1 MLPQATAEQEHSSK
15 MDFRTVIPPLDRQ
28 GLVKHGETMLLTGS
42 CFTDNIG
49 QRLCEDLFDAVVN
62 PFGPLYNPLSILRA
76 LEALRDKVVVSP
88 DDLFEREGR
97 FLSFMFHSRYSG
109 ADREKTAQSMTKAIA
124 EGHEAL
130 RKAAVVILTLGTTRV
145 FRHLASDSVV
155 ANCHKLPGGEFE
167 SRFLTLEET
176 VGALTDCV
184 SLIRECNPEARVI
197 FTVSPLRYLESGAH
211 GNQLIKS
218 TLLLAV
224 NEVSV
229 RFGED
234 TVSYFPSYEIMMDDL
249 RDYRFYAEDMKHPTP
264 QAVDYIYEIF
274 GASYFT
280 PATARIAVEARALTR
295 RLSHRIMASSL
306 EAESREKMA
315 RERAIQSFT
324 GRYPELTDAVR
335 RYYDKNTLCQ

>member
-97 FLSFMFHSRYSG
+97 FHSFMFHSRYSDT
-109 ADREKTAQSMTKAIA
+109 DREKTAGSMTKAIA

-145 FRHLASDSVV
+145 FRHLASDSVM

-167 SRFLTLEET
+167 NRFLTLEET

-218 TLLLAV
+218 TLLLGVDGGSGAFGRPLK
-224 NEVSV
+224 SV
-229 RFGED
+229 R
-234 TVSYFPSYEIMMDDL
+234 
-249 RDYRFYAEDMKHPTP
+249 
-264 QAVDYIYEIF
+264 
-274 GASYFT
+274 
-280 PATARIAVEARALTR
+280 
-295 RLSHRIMASSL
+295 
-306 EAESREKMA
+306 
-315 RERAIQSFT
+315 
-324 GRYPELTDAVR
+324 
-335 RYYDKNTLCQ
+335 